1 MDLGLES
8 GVWFLIGSST
18 STELAGDASYI
29 EMLCRVS
36 EWRAIIGGSMP
47 LDCIVV
53 VGVTD
58 NGEVIGVLMVG
69 VIGGLAAS

>member
-1 MDLGLES
+1 
-8 GVWFLIGSST
+8 
-18 STELAGDASYI
+18 
-29 EMLCRVS
+29 MLYGVS